1 VAQTLHGLDEGGRKI
16 KVAKI
21 DGDTERAITSRFGI
35 RGFPSFFLIDGWS
48 VYEYDGSRS
57 VPKLMEWAKGG
68 YLKYDS
74 LPWLTSP
81 MGPMGLL
88 QGAFMRAG
96 TRAMRVYEYMTVD
109 KGMSPVM
116 CLCLLCFGGVMVSVF
131 SMIVLTIVLTSKPK
145 ED

>member
-1 VAQTLHGLDEGGRKI
+1 VE
-16 KVAKI
+16 
-21 DGDTERAITSRFGI
+21 
-35 RGFPSFFLIDGWS
+35 GWS

-57 VPKLMEWAKGG
+57 ATKLIEWARAG
-68 YLKYDS
+68 YLKNDA

-88 QGAFMRAG
+88 QGQLMQAG
-96 TRAMRVYEYMTVD
+96 TRVIDLYEWLTIQ

-116 CLCLLCFGGVMVSVF
+116 VVCVLSIGGVLFSVV
-131 SMIVLTIVLTSKPK
+131 SMIILTIVLTSKPK